1 MHDMRIEALEQMAIF
16 GGITEETLRFLLEG
30 ARVIE
35 VGAGDYYF
43 HEGETANGL
52 YVLLDG
58 RLAVRKRWGEHEMV
72 LRELGRGECFGE
84 MALLDLR
91 PRSASLQAMEDSA
104 AIELSAA
111 NLHRLFEHDAKQF
124 AMIQM
129 NIARELS
136 RRLRMTYDLMFRATM
151 KSERELL
158 EEMFRMD

>member
-1 MHDMRIEALEQMAIF
+1 MHEMRIEALEQMAIF
-16 GGITEETLRFLLEG
+16 GGITEETLRFLLAS

-35 VGAGDYYF
+35 MPAGGYYF
-43 HEGETANGL
+43 REGDTAIGL
-52 YVLLDG
+52 YVLLEG

-72 LRELGRGECFGE
+72 LRELGPGDCFGE

-91 PRSASLQAMEDSA
+91 PRSASLQAVESSA
-104 AIELSAA
+104 AIELSAD

-124 AMIQM
+124 AVIQM

-136 RRLRMTYDLMFRATM
+136 RRLRLTYDLMFRATM
-151 KSERELL
+151 KNERELL